1 MVDYAIIGGSKRE
14 YFMRRLGALKSE
26 RESFIP
32 HWREAAEFIQPRRG
46 RFFTQD
52 RNRGDRRY
60 QSIINSRATQALR
73 IARSGLLAGTMSPA
87 RPWFALGTTDPDLM
101 EFAPVKIWLYK
112 AEVLLRRIFNS
123 GNLYNMAPAMLGE
136 LLNFGTGAMIHLDD
150 FEDVSRFY
158 TFTVGSYSIAQDD
171 KQRVNTLVREY
182 EMTVEQMAGAFG
194 LENLSQSARM
204 AYDRGDYDSWYP
216 VVHYIG
222 LNPDFDPRRPLAKN
236 KRFSSCYFEP
246 GKHENRD
253 QDFLRESGYD
263 DFPAYCPRWDTTA
276 EDIYGTDCPAM
287 TALGDI
293 KGLQIEE
300 RRKAQAIDKMVN
312 PPLKGPS
319 SLRNVPVSSLPGGLT
334 IYDEDSSGKNGLS
347 TLYEVR
353 MPLNE
358 LRADIKEVEQRIN
371 DAFFVQLFKPI
382 TMMEG
387 IQPKNQFELMQRNQ
401 EALLELGPVLERI
414 HGEFLSRLI
423 DRQLKQMFK
432 ADLLP
437 PAPEEMQGQ
446 EIRVEYISSLAM
458 AQRAVATG
466 GIDRLAAFVG
476 GLVGAGFQSAADK
489 FDADQAIDEY
499 SSLIGVPPRLVVPDE
514 QVAAIREQRAQQQ
527 QQMQMMEMAKQAAE
541 TAKSASDAQMT
552 EPSALSMISDAVG
565 KANGSQ

>member
-1 MVDYAIIGGSKRE
+1 
-14 YFMRRLGALKSE
+14 
-26 RESFIP
+26 
-32 HWREAAEFIQPRRG
+32 
-46 RFFTQD
+46 
-52 RNRGDRRY
+52 
-60 QSIINSRATQALR
+60 
-73 IARSGLLAGTMSPA
+73 
-87 RPWFALGTTDPDLM
+87 
-101 EFAPVKIWLYK
+101 
-112 AEVLLRRIFNS
+112 
-123 GNLYNMAPAMLGE
+123 
-136 LLNFGTGAMIHLDD
+136 
-150 FEDVSRFY
+150 
-158 TFTVGSYSIAQDD
+158 
-171 KQRVNTLVREY
+171 
-182 EMTVEQMAGAFG
+182 
-194 LENLSQSARM
+194 
-204 AYDRGDYDSWYP
+204 
-216 VVHYIG
+216 
-222 LNPDFDPRRPLAKN
+222 
-236 KRFSSCYFEP
+236 
-246 GKHENRD
+246 
-253 QDFLRESGYD
+253 
-263 DFPAYCPRWDTTA
+263 
-276 EDIYGTDCPAM
+276 
-287 TALGDI
+287 
-293 KGLQIEE
+293 
-300 RRKAQAIDKMVN
+300 
-312 PPLKGPS
+312 
-319 SLRNVPVSSLPGGLT
+319 
-334 IYDEDSSGKNGLS
+334 
-347 TLYEVR
+347 

-565 KANGSQ
+565 KANGGQ